1 MTPFPTR
8 STVSFGSST
17 FFSSSFVFDTKPKCI
32 ILSLKWHKHPK
43 VGQIERVFVSAS
55 RQRSWDQFT
64 KAQRK
69 NITQWKNQLAVSVL
83 TETPACVT
91 VSSTKH
97 HFSCSLLYSQPEF
110 FISSLLLLNCKL
122 KMLSII
128 TYFLQTFVEV
138 SSSVYSCQYLKHF
151 YVCFIH

>member
-1 MTPFPTR
+1 MTSSSTDR
-8 STVSFGSST
+8 SVSFGNFTCSLLPL
-17 FFSSSFVFDTKPKCI
+17 FFLTQYLNVLFCQWNDK
-32 ILSLKWHKHPK
+32 KHPK

-55 RQRSWDQFT
+55 RQRAWDQFT

-128 TYFLQTFVEV
+128 TIVIFL
-138 SSSVYSCQYLKHF
+138 
-151 YVCFIH
+151 